1 MYFFGSQTL
10 MNMKLISLHVIAIV
24 MFIVPGQFKSGIQS
38 TVNSTKQVDN
48 NTRKGHYVGEVFGG
62 GVVFFV
68 DKDENGKEYGFIVSL
83 QQLSSD
89 AVWGPFK
96 NVPDCESRGNG
107 AANTEA
113 IMKNGGSSTDAAGL
127 CAGYSSGGFDDW
139 YLPSLEEL
147 KDLGRNVEAVNK
159 TLKKIKKGAQVI
171 ETKWFHWSSTEVKDD
186 SRYDPV
192 TTAAYCAPDPKS
204 ITPYGSTVGNKKEKM
219 YVRAVRAF

>member
-1 MYFFGSQTL
+1 MYFIGSQTIIK
-10 MNMKLISLHVIAIV
+10 MKLISLHAIAIV
-24 MFIVPGQFKSGIQS
+24 MFIVPGQYKSGIQS
-38 TVNSTKQVDN
+38 SVNSTKQVDN
-48 NTRKGHYVGEVFGG
+48 DTRKGHYVGEVFGG

-68 DKDENGKEYGFIVSL
+68 DKDENGKEYGLIVSL

-96 NVPDCESRGNG
+96 NVPDCESGWNG

-113 IMKNGGSSTDAAGL
+113 IMKNGGSATDAAGI

-139 YLPSLEEL
+139 YLPSIDEL

-159 TLKKIKKGAQVI
+159 TLKKIKTGAQVI
-171 ETKWFHWSSTEVKDD
+171 DTKYWHWSSTEVKDD
-186 SRYDPV
+186 SRYDPI
-192 TTAAYCAPDPKS
+192 TTAGYQTLDPKWVK
-204 ITPYGSTVGNKKEKM
+204 PYGSMVGDKKEKR